1 MNTRSHD
8 HPHYHEHD
16 NLFHLH
22 PMKSWQHYDHD
33 VRTKFPPVFL
43 ILVDMIQR
51 QSSSNSWEHEKGEQ
65 DVPLGFEGA
74 RSDSDD
80 QEGVMTDG
88 AESVKL
94 MTSYLKTRVLKATQI
109 LPGRVLGGQCGNCRG
124 PAVRGA
130 SRVTQWS
137 LSAAPEPQTL
147 PRGKHGPL

>member
-1 MNTRSHD
+1 MTIRTVMNMTICFISTQLSHG
-8 HPHYHEHD
+8 
-16 NLFHLH
+16 
-22 PMKSWQHYDHD
+22 SIYDHD

-43 ILVDMIQR
+43 ILVDMFQR

-65 DVPLGFEGA
+65 DVPLGFEGE

-94 MTSYLKTRVLKATQI
+94 MTSYLKTQCSESDPFLPSRVLS
-109 LPGRVLGGQCGNCRG
+109 GQCGNCKG
-124 PAVRGA
+124 PAVRSA

-147 PRGKHGPL
+147 PRRNHGPL